1 MRKCSLALSLAAAAG
16 LLVAP
21 MTSEAAACRNAK
33 GKFIKCAPIK
43 APPVKRCRDT
53 KGHFKKC

>member
-1 MRKCSLALSLAAAAG
+1 MRKYSLALSLAAAAG

-21 MTSEAAACRNAK
+21 MSAEAAACRNTK
-33 GKFIKCAPIK
+33 GKFIKCPPIK
-43 APPVKRCRDT
+43 AAVKRCRDT